1 MLLTEM
7 KMIARAHNIRGCKNM
22 AKHELHKVLNKKGL
36 IPEQE
41 YKEGGSLSTIRRN
54 PRAVTLTALK
64 TIGKLKIGGSLVFP
78 SIYQAAK
85 LIERNPAVIQ
95 IHEGKD
101 WNGMYHVTIEK
112 K

>member
-7 KMIARAHNIRGCKNM
+7 KIIARAHNIWGRKNM
-22 AKHELHKVLNKKGL
+22 VNQELHKVLNKKGL

-54 PRAVTLTALK
+54 PRAVTLMALK
-64 TIGKLKIGGSLVFP
+64 TIGKLKIGESLVFP

-85 LIERNPAVIQ
+85 FIERNSAVIR

-101 WNGMYHVTIEK
+101 WNSLYHVTIEK